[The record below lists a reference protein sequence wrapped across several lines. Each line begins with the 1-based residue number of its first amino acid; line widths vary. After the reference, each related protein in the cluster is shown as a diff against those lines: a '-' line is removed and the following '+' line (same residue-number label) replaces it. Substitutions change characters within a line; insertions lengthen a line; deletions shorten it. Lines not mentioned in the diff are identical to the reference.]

1 MLLVLLACAA
11 TAASVA
17 ALVRR
22 ERPETAVAAL
32 AISATSLMLLTAAW
46 LAKRRL
52 AKTLGSAVLASDA
65 TCSLACACL
74 AGVLL
79 VGSVAFTVAPSAWWV
94 DAAAAL
100 ALAALFAWEGARMA
114 RAALSPAFTGGG
126 CGCG

>member
-1 MLLVLLACAA
+1 MLLACAA

-17 ALVRR
+17 ALVRG

-32 AISATSLMLLTAAW
+32 AISATSLTLLTAAW

-52 AKTLGSAVLASDA
+52 AKTLESAVLASDA

-79 VGSVAFTVAPSAWWV
+79 VGSVAFTVAPGAWWV

-100 ALAALFAWEGARMA
+100 ALAVLFAREGAVMA
-114 RAALSPAFTGGG
+114 RAALSPSFTRGG

>member
-1 MLLVLLACAA
+1 MLLACAA
-11 TAASVA
+11 TAASVI

-22 ERPETAVAAL
+22 EHPETAVAAL
-32 AISATSLMLLTAAW
+32 AISATSLTLLTAAW

-52 AKTLGSAVLASDA
+52 AQALGSAVLASDA
-65 TCSLACACL
+65 MCSLACACL

-79 VGSVAFTVAPSAWWV
+79 VGSVAFLAAPSAWWV

-100 ALAALFAWEGARMA
+100 TLAALFAREGARMA
-114 RAALSPAFTGGG
+114 RAALSPSFAGGG